1 MSNFRKPRQETPVDI
16 TVSQEQESVTTPS
29 PAFNPSD
36 VLKLIKESPETLEFL
51 KSMIGST
58 IKSEEPGEKLRES
71 RRKYGFELDGVT
83 IRKDEPRKYKYRI
96 LMDEGVEKAIIKCD
110 TVGRPISDINHNT
123 GKRINEHTVEMTF
136 QDGSKKRMDLTEYLQ
151 RTYYA
156 GESRD

>member
-96 LMDEGVEKAIIKCD
+96 LMDE
-110 TVGRPISDINHNT
+110 
-123 GKRINEHTVEMTF
+123 
-136 QDGSKKRMDLTEYLQ
+136 
-151 RTYYA
+151 
-156 GESRD
+156 